1 MMDDPRLWIGGNCPP
16 DPIDTINAAYEAVRL
31 ESENWLDGAEVVNDG
46 QMAAVDELRKSAREW
61 RMALEQGQKSATA
74 PLFDAHKR
82 EMARWKPNVDDA
94 KRIEAG
100 LVAAVDGYKRKLAA
114 EKEAAR
120 REAERKAWEAA
131 EEARRAAEAANAS
144 DLAAQRE
151 AAAKHAE
158 FEAAQEA
165 AKAAAADTMKGLRTY
180 TVTEIV
186 DGTAFARWL
195 WQNDRPALM
204 VYMEQYARKHRLNI
218 PGIVE
223 ERKEKRAV

>member
-1 MMDDPRLWIGGNCPP
+1 
-16 DPIDTINAAYEAVRL
+16 
-31 ESENWLDGAEVVNDG
+31 
-46 QMAAVDELRKSAREW
+46 
-61 RMALEQGQKSATA
+61 MALEQGQKSATA

-120 REAERKAWEAA
+120 REAERKAWQAA
-131 EEARRAAEAANAS
+131 EEARRAAEAADVS

-151 AAAKHAE
+151 AAAKQAE
-158 FEAAQEA
+158 FEAAQDA
-165 AKAAAADTMKGLRTY
+165 AKAAASDKVKGLRTY
-180 TVTEIV
+180 SVTEVV

-204 VYMEQYARKHRLNI
+204 AFLDDYARRHALHI
-218 PGIVE
+218 PGVVE
-223 ERKEKRAV
+223 TRKERRAV